1 MKNNNTEKKSLKERV
16 MENKG
21 KIIAGVSVVALG
33 TISYM
38 VYRNNVKVKEL
49 NAIIDAQLKFDES
62 VVKLSQTDLS
72 LAQKQAEYVKTT
84 REIAE
89 EGALEEAIKSVNKK
103 IQYRIGKIEDLKL
116 RPLDEDAKLS
126 KEIYE
131 KELKELT
138 RKRDA
143 FNELWDKMVH

>member
-21 KIIAGVSVVALG
+21 KIIAGVSIVALG
-33 TISYM
+33 TITYM
-38 VYRNNVKVKEL
+38 VYRNNVRVKGLCKLAECQGEFNGKVTELSKKEVSLL
-49 NAIIDAQLKFDES
+49 N
-62 VVKLSQTDLS
+62 
-72 LAQKQAEYVKTT
+72 KQVEYMKTT

-89 EGALEEAIKSVNKK
+89 EGALEEAIKSINKK
-103 IQYRIGKIEDLKL
+103 IQYRIGKIEGCKNSKDPESLL
-116 RPLDEDAKLS
+116 A

-131 KELKELT
+131 KELKELI
-138 RKRDA
+138 RKRDS